1 MTLEEISK
9 LVKWH
14 KFPTNQKKKL
24 FSTVG
29 SHGPTSFHNY
39 CDWCIGC
46 RKYKNNKCY
55 GNPLIYPKKIF
66 IRCVSFKFFYNKIY
80 KLIPENHKYI
90 LIIADD
96 DFTIPN
102 QCDKRVGR
110 FYVTDKNM
118 WEDII
123 NNEQI
128 IHIFCSHL
136 DVKKTNRYSPLPVGF
151 NPEEHLKGNI
161 DTLLDVNVDLNI
173 LNKPLKILSCCR
185 LREGPQW
192 LVRKKVN
199 NFASNNW
206 KEFVDIK
213 KDIEVSDFFYEI
225 QKYSFIFCTQG
236 GGLEPNPKVFC
247 AIYCGV
253 IPIIKKFVNCEILY
267 EDLPVIFVDEWT
279 EDCVSIEK
287 LKLWR
292 NQLKDYF
299 YNEEKRKEA
308 LYKLTSEY
316 WIKYI
321 EKNSNIQ
328 V

>member
-1 MTLEEISK
+1 
-9 LVKWH
+9 
-14 KFPTNQKKKL
+14 
-24 FSTVG
+24 
-29 SHGPTSFHNY
+29 
-39 CDWCIGC
+39 
-46 RKYKNNKCY
+46 
-55 GNPLIYPKKIF
+55 
-66 IRCVSFKFFYNKIY
+66 
-80 KLIPENHKYI
+80 
-90 LIIADD
+90 
-96 DFTIPN
+96 
-102 QCDKRVGR
+102 
-110 FYVTDKNM
+110 M
-118 WEDII
+118 WNDLI

-151 NPEEHLKGNI
+151 NPEEHVKGNI
-161 DTLLDVNVDLNI
+161 DTLLDINVDINI
-173 LNKPLKILSCCR
+173 LYKPLKILSCCR

-192 LVRKKVN
+192 LDRKKVN
-199 NFASNNW
+199 NFTLNNW

-267 EDLPVIFVDEWT
+267 EDLPVIIVDEWT

-308 LYKLTSEY
+308 FYKLTSEY

-321 EKNSNIQ
+321 EKNSNTKI
-328 V
+328 